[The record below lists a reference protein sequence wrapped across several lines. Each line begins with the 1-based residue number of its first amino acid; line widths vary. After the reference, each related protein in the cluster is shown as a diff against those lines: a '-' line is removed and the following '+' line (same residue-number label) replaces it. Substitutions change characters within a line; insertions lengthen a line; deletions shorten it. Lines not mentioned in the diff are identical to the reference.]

1 MTSSAP
7 GRIRRK
13 VISLLA
19 LIVCDLLTLLAAFSA
34 AFLLRMK
41 VLPLILNFD
50 RVLPPLGRYLQSDFL
65 PCAVILLGVFF
76 LERLY
81 SRRMSFWE
89 EVRHL
94 VRGLFLTFVLLVA
107 LVFIRQSYTLY
118 SRPAVVL
125 TGLISLGLF
134 PLTRMGIK
142 RLLVALRLWN
152 KKVLILG
159 TGEGAKRAAVDISE
173 NSTLGYEL
181 VGFLSDTLRKP
192 GREVVPGGRILGPIA
207 KLETLCR
214 AHGVQDIIIALPRL
228 QQKRLGRLM
237 ERCERSAE
245 SIRIV
250 PDFGTLFLVGA
261 EADNWGDIL
270 SLTIPRNLAKPWNTL
285 SKRLVEYVLASI
297 LVVLFIPVAVVIS
310 LAIRVDSRGPI
321 LYRQERLGRKKR
333 TFSML
338 KFRSMFENNRTLLR
352 RVLRKDRRAQEDW
365 DLYQKIRADDP
376 RVTRVGRFLRR
387 YSLDELPQLI
397 NVLRGDMSLI
407 GPRPYLPR
415 EQKRIGRYLPILS
428 EVRPG
433 LTGLWQ
439 VQGRNRLTFGQRL
452 AWDEYYIRNWSL
464 WLDVIIFFRT
474 LKTIA
479 RKDGAY

>member
-13 VISLLA
+13 VICLLA
-19 LIVCDLLTLLAAFSA
+19 LIVSDLLTLLAAFLA
-34 AFLLRMK
+34 AFLLRTK
-41 VLPLILNFD
+41 ALPSILNFD
-50 RVLPPLGRYLQSDFL
+50 RVLPPLGRYLQNDFL
-65 PCAVILLGVFF
+65 PCAMILLGVFF

-81 SRRMSFWE
+81 SRRMSLWE

-94 VRGLFLTFVLLVA
+94 VRGLSLTFVLLVA
-107 LVFIRQSYTLY
+107 LVFIRKSYPLY
-118 SRPAVVL
+118 SRPTVIL
-125 TGLISLGLF
+125 TGLIALGLF
-134 PLTRMGIK
+134 PLTRMGTK
-142 RLLVALRLWN
+142 RLLTALRLWN

-159 TGEGAKRAAVDISE
+159 TGDSAKRTAVNIKY
-173 NSTLGYEL
+173 NATLGYEL
-181 VGFLSDTLRKP
+181 VGFLSDRRLKP
-192 GREVVPGGRILGPIA
+192 GREVVPGGRILGPIG

-228 QQKRLGRLM
+228 QQKRLGQLM

-250 PDFGTLFLVGA
+250 PDFATLLLVGA

-270 SLTIPRNLAKPWNTL
+270 SLTVPRNLAKPWNTL
-285 SKRLVEYVLASI
+285 SKRLVEYALASI
-297 LVVLFIPVAVVIS
+297 LVILLIPVAVVIS
-310 LAIRVDSRGPI
+310 LAIRLDSRGPI
-321 LYRQERLGRKKR
+321 LYQQERLGRKKR

-352 RVLRKDRRAQEDW
+352 RVLRKDRRGQEDW

-452 AWDEYYIRNWSL
+452 AWDEYYVRNWSL
-464 WLDVIIFFRT
+464 WLDVTILIRT
-474 LKTIA
+474 IKVMA
-479 RKDGAY
+479 QGDGAY